1 MHFRRYSSEF
11 DVNGTE
17 VFSKNLIFVQQLKSD
32 GTYAAFTN
40 TILSFD
46 DRGLYQRLV
55 TIAVGVGVGSPAY
68 NSLGCLPQWV
78 NMGKINETL
87 VPKSVNTNNSGF
99 TLIEFLVAIV
109 ILMVG
114 MLGLLQTVNYAIS
127 NNMTNQLRQ
136 EALMVGDEQ
145 INLEK
150 AKKFEAISTN
160 TRSAVVPRMVNGAFR
175 NYSVIKTSTALTS
188 QSTNIDMQLI
198 WKYKGQR
205 YVHSISSVVSQYQ

>member
-1 MHFRRYSSEF
+1 M
-11 DVNGTE
+11 
-17 VFSKNLIFVQQLKSD
+17 KL
-32 GTYAAFTN
+32 
-40 TILSFD
+40 
-46 DRGLYQRLV
+46 
-55 TIAVGVGVGSPAY
+55 
-68 NSLGCLPQWV
+68 
-78 NMGKINETL
+78 L

-114 MLGLLQTVNYAIS
+114 MLGLLQTVNYAIAH
-127 NNMTNQLRQ
+127 NMTNQLRQ

-160 TRSAVVPRMVNGAFR
+160 TRSFIVPRMVNGAFR
-175 NYSVIKTSTALTS
+175 NYSVVKTGTALTS
-188 QSTNIDMQLI
+188 QSTNIDLQLS